1 MGIVRM
7 LALGL
12 SAATLTAYTPAATSQ
27 DPGSEQNE
35 LSVTMVGNAGVILTD
50 GATSLLVDLPY
61 ESGAHG
67 YMTYEPAALHPP
79 GAVTS
84 IITHHHTDHFDPAL
98 FLERDAW
105 RILGPPSVTR
115 GLPSTRVVE
124 GDSVRLSGFEVVV
137 VPTPHTP
144 DHRSY
149 RIRWGGHV
157 LHFTGDTED
166 PARLHD
172 GPAVDILFVTPWLSC
187 AAGLDA
193 ESVARRRI
201 AYHLN
206 PRGTDRVCG
215 EVEILPQ
222 GASFLIEAAPR
233 TPAP

>member
-1 MGIVRM
+1 MGIARM
-7 LALGL
+7 FALVLLSGILAAHT
-12 SAATLTAYTPAATSQ
+12 SAERSPDHGAEP
-27 DPGSEQNE
+27 NE
-35 LSVTMVGNAGVILTD
+35 LDVTMVGNAGVVLTD

-67 YMTYEPAALHPP
+67 YMTYDPAALDPP

-84 IITHHHTDHFDPAL
+84 IITHGHTDHFDADL
-98 FLERDAW
+98 FLARDDW
-105 RILGPPSVTR
+105 RILGPSSATAE
-115 GLPSTRVVE
+115 LPPARVVE
-124 GDSVRLSGFEVVV
+124 GDSVSLGAFEVVV

-149 RIRWGGHV
+149 RVRWGGRV

-166 PARLHD
+166 AARMRD
-172 GPAVDILFVTPWLSC
+172 SPTIDILFVTPWLSC
-187 AAGLDA
+187 TPGLDV

-222 GASFLIEAAPR
+222 GTSFRIEA
-233 TPAP
+233 TP

>member
-1 MGIVRM
+1 MGIARV
-7 LALGL
+7 LALVL
-12 SAATLTAYTPAATSQ
+12 AYTSAPTSP
-27 DPGSEQNE
+27 DPVAVQNG
-35 LSVTMVGNAGVILTD
+35 LSVTMVGNAGVVLTD

-67 YMTYEPAALHPP
+67 YMTYEPAALPPP

-98 FLERDAW
+98 FLERDDW
-105 RILGPPSVTR
+105 RILGPPSVTS
-115 GLPSTRVVE
+115 GLPPARVVE
-124 GDSVRLSGFEVVV
+124 GDSVSLGAFDVVV

-149 RIRWGGHV
+149 RIRWGGRV

-166 PARLHD
+166 AARLRD
-172 GPAVDILFVTPWLSC
+172 SPAIDILFITPWLSC
-187 AAGLDA
+187 VADLDVETTA
-193 ESVARRRI
+193 QRRI

-215 EVEILPQ
+215 EVEVLPQ
-222 GASFLIEAAPR
+222 GTSFRIEAVP
-233 TPAP
+233 